1 MTAIPTFAWAVEAA
15 DVGSHIFCVTPSV
28 AFQELKLIAS
38 FLQSDLVQANWPLF
52 TPVLLTLLE
61 DRETLI
67 RRKGLDTLI
76 TFIEKTPP
84 KILTSTGIGTV
95 FQEAVFPTL
104 LYLPTL
110 TPEAESVTLL
120 RPAYAALLALAK
132 ADEDQQSL
140 DRRKQLDKLLRDGVF
155 AAYHHSSEH
164 LRIVEVLMDA
174 SSEIVAA
181 LSIYAAKH
189 LQVRSP

>member
-1 MTAIPTFAWAVEAA
+1 LH
-15 DVGSHIFCVTPSV
+15 HIFSGIPG
-28 AFQELKLIAS
+28 KLGLTVLCI
-38 FLQSDLVQANWPLF
+38 QSDLIQANWPLF
-52 TPVLLTLLE
+52 TPVLLALLE
-61 DRETLI
+61 DRETLV
-67 RRKGLDTLI
+67 RRKGLDILI
-76 TFIEKTPP
+76 TFIEKIPP

-132 ADEDQQSL
+132 ADEDQRSL
-140 DRRKQLDKLLRDGVF
+140 RRRKQLDQLLRDGVF

-174 SSEIVAA
+174 TSEIVAA

-189 LQVRSP
+189 LQVRNP